1 MLEQNQDIHHDSSF
15 LKSVVIIKISC
26 PRSLEQRNSSSFNV
40 AVGAGRNIQNDIAVG
55 GLLKLGSLPLKLM
68 VSLII
73 SSFLD
78 SLKTRR
84 KRIQGFKTY
93 AFKIYLW

>member
-1 MLEQNQDIHHDSSF
+1 MILRF

-26 PRSLEQRNSSSFNV
+26 RRSLEQRNSSSFNV

-55 GLLKLGSLPLKLM
+55 GLFKTGIITAK
-68 VSLII
+68 I

>member
-1 MLEQNQDIHHDSSF
+1 MNKIKILFIMILRF

-55 GLLKLGSLPLKLM
+55 GL
-68 VSLII
+68 
-73 SSFLD
+73 
-78 SLKTRR
+78 
-84 KRIQGFKTY
+84 FKTGIIT
-93 AFKIYLW
+93 AKINGIPYYKFLLR